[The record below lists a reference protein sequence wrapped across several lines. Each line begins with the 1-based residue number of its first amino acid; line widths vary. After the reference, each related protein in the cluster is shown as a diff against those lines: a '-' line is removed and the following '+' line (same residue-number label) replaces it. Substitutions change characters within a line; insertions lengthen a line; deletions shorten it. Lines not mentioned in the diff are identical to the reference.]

1 VSVPAPTRNIQEFKT
16 SPMTRLLLA
25 LDNWR
30 RRASEASLGLPLG
43 ILAVTA
49 TFWLVV
55 WLADQALQGSLSP
68 VGVLV
73 RIYGTGAFVM
83 LTLLMVAIAV
93 WMIVQRLGYRD
104 VFFDGQGESAEQQSP
119 APKWDSSIP
128 DFTGQIT
135 KLVSSMDAPAS
146 PLPATAPGEPAAP
159 AAGKPPRSNAPANE
173 RTPSADQATPSADVE
188 NVENEQSAA
197 PASSTAPATKPAAER
212 ASVAG
217 PEPKKPAASPAAVA
231 PVAPK
236 TPATTPP
243 PVAQPAA
250 SSAARPTSSPQSGK
264 SVKGKGA
271 PGKAA
276 AGKSAPGKKAQA
288 KSCTPKPLLKR
299 KGRK

>member
-1 VSVPAPTRNIQEFKT
+1 
-16 SPMTRLLLA
+16 MTRLLLT

-55 WLADQALQGSLSP
+55 WLADQALQGSISP

-104 VFFDGQGESAEQQSP
+104 VFFDGTGDSAEQQSA

-159 AAGKPPRSNAPANE
+159 TAGNPPRNDNPADE
-173 RTPSADQATPSADVE
+173 CTPSADQAAPRAGGESG
-188 NVENEQSAA
+188 QKAA
-197 PASSTAPATKPAAER
+197 PAPKTASQPAPT
-212 ASVAG
+212 
-217 PEPKKPAASPAAVA
+217 KPAASPAADALAAATSAA
-231 PVAPK
+231 PSPAP
-236 TPATTPP
+236 
-243 PVAQPAA
+243 PAA
-250 SSAARPTSSPQSGK
+250 KSPAGK
-264 SVKGKGA
+264 SAEGKSA
-271 PGKAA
+271 PGKSDPS
-276 AGKSAPGKKAQA
+276 KNAPGKKAQA
-288 KSCTPKPLLKR
+288 KSCVSKPLLKR

>member
-1 VSVPAPTRNIQEFKT
+1 MSVPAPTRNIQEFKT

-25 LDNWR
+25 LDSWR

-55 WLADQALQGSLSP
+55 WLADQALQGSISP

-104 VFFDGQGESAEQQSP
+104 VFFDGTGDSTEQQPPVS
-119 APKWDSSIP
+119 KWDSAIP

-146 PLPATAPGEPAAP
+146 PLPHEAPAEPAAP
-159 AAGKPPRSNAPANE
+159 AAGKPPRTNDPAKE
-173 RTPSADQATPSADVE
+173 RTPSAVQTAPSED
-188 NVENEQSAA
+188 VENEQSAA
-197 PASSTAPATKPAAER
+197 PASSTAPASKPVTEPASMAE
-212 ASVAG
+212 

-236 TPATTPP
+236 SPATTPP
-243 PVAQPAA
+243 PVAKPAA
-250 SSAARPTSSPQSGK
+250 SSAARPASSPQSGK
-264 SVKGKGA
+264 SVKGKSA

-276 AGKSAPGKKAQA
+276 PGKSAPGKKAQA

>member
-30 RRASEASLGLPLG
+30 RRASEAGLGLPLG

-55 WLADQALQGSLSP
+55 WLADHALQGSISP
-68 VGVLV
+68 VGALT
-73 RIYGTGAFVM
+73 RIYGTGAVVL

-93 WMIVQRLGYRD
+93 WMLVQRLGYRD
-104 VFFDGQGESAEQQSP
+104 VFFDGQGGSTEDQSP

-146 PLPATAPGEPAAP
+146 PRPPTAP
-159 AAGKPPRSNAPANE
+159 AAGTPQRNGNPADEGTLSTAQAAPMADGENGHRVASEPGPTKPEASTAADAPAAAKSA
-173 RTPSADQATPSADVE
+173 TQPSAR
-188 NVENEQSAA
+188 
-197 PASSTAPATKPAAER
+197 PAGS
-212 ASVAG
+212 
-217 PEPKKPAASPAAVA
+217 SPA
-231 PVAPK
+231 
-236 TPATTPP
+236 
-243 PVAQPAA
+243 
-250 SSAARPTSSPQSGK
+250 GK
-264 SVKGKGA
+264 SAKGKSA
-271 PGKAA
+271 PGKSDPSKNAP
-276 AGKSAPGKKAQA
+276 GKKAPGKKAQA
-288 KSCTPKPLLKR
+288 KSCASKPLLKR